1 MKYQEHENNEHQ
13 EEMEDLSNQ
22 TAIITGASSGIGA
35 ATAKLLAGNGA
46 SVALAARSGDKL
58 QSLQEDIQAAGGE
71 AISVET
77 DVTEREQL
85 QNLAGNAKEHFGS
98 IDILVNNAGLM
109 PLSYMKKLHVDEWD
123 KMIDVNI
130 KGVLYSIA
138 AVLPVMVDQQA
149 GHIVNISSVDG
160 RMVYPGGAV
169 YCATKYA
176 VRALTDGLRQEL
188 SSSDGIRLTCIEP
201 GTVDTPLAGAIT
213 DEDIK
218 EATEKQH
225 RGMEMLHPGD
235 IAHAILYAVSQ
246 PDRVDVS
253 EIQVM
258 PTDQQ

>member
-1 MKYQEHENNEHQ
+1 
-13 EEMEDLSNQ
+13 MEDLSNK
-22 TAIITGASSGIGA
+22 TAIITGSSSGIGA
-35 ATAKLLAGNGA
+35 ATAKLLAENGA
-46 SVALAARSGDKL
+46 SVVLAARSGDKL
-58 QSLQEDIQAAGGE
+58 QSLQQDIQSGGGE

-85 QNLAGNAKEHFGS
+85 QNMANKTKGHFGS

-123 KMIDVNI
+123 QMIDVNI
-130 KGVLYSIA
+130 KGVLYSVA

-160 RMVYPGGAV
+160 RRIYPGGTV
-169 YCATKYA
+169 YCATKFA

-188 SSSDGIRLTCIEP
+188 SPSDNIRFTCIEP
-201 GTVDTPLAGAIT
+201 GTVDTPLADAIT

-218 EATEKQH
+218 EATKKEH
-225 RGMEMLHPGD
+225 RKMEMLNPED
-235 IAHAILYAVSQ
+235 IARAIYYAVSQ
-246 PDRVDVS
+246 PAHVDVS

-258 PTDQQ
+258 PADQQ